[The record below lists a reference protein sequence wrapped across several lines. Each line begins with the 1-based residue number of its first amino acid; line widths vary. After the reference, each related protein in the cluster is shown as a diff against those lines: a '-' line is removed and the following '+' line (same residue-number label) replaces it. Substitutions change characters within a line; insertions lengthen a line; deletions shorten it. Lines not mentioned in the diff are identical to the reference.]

1 MPNIKALIAEDH
13 RMFRMAIRN
22 HLMDYNIDIVGE
34 ASNGLE
40 LLELLK
46 SHQVDVVLMDIEMD
60 GMDGGTALDIVIKEY
75 PLQKV
80 IMLSQYD
87 DSLLMQNFISRGAV
101 AFVNKSETI
110 DKLVEVIETIM
121 FSEHAL
127 GSVHDNTFTRREM
140 EIIPYLCE
148 GLTNEEIAE
157 KLNVVSKTVEA
168 HRYRLFSKLGAKKLC
183 DFLKTAFQKGFQFI
197 K

>member
-1 MPNIKALIAEDH
+1 MPNIKVLIAEDH
-13 RMFRMAIRN
+13 RMFRNALKLQLIE
-22 HLMDYNIDIVGE
+22 YNIEIINE
-34 ASNGLE
+34 ASDGHE
-40 LLELLK
+40 LLEFLK
-46 SHQVDVVLMDIEMD
+46 TQSPDIVL
-60 GMDGGTALDIVIKEY
+60 LDIKMNGLDGSDTLDILVKEY

-87 DSLLMQNFISRGAV
+87 DELLMQNFISRGAA
-101 AFVNKSETI
+101 AFVNKSDSIE
-110 DKLVEVIETIM
+110 KLVEVIR
-121 FSEHAL
+121 
-127 GSVHDNTFTRREM
+127 SVMYSNFKNTHTVNFNLTRREL

-157 KLNVVSKTVEA
+157 KLNIVPKTVEA
-168 HRYRLFSKLGAKKLC
+168 HRYRLFSKVGAKKLC

>member
-1 MPNIKALIAEDH
+1 MSEIKVLIAEDH
-13 RMFRMAIRN
+13 RMFRVAIRN
-22 HLMDYNIDIVGE
+22 HLMDYNIEIIGE

-40 LLELLK
+40 LLALLK

-60 GMDGGTALDIVIKEY
+60 GLDGSKTLDILVKEY

-80 IMLSQYD
+80 VMLSQYD
-87 DSLLMQNFISRGAV
+87 DSLLIQNFLSRGAA
-101 AFVNKSETI
+101 AFVNKSESI
-110 DKLVEVIETIM
+110 DRLVETIKAVMYSDQTIEYSGDI
-121 FSEHAL
+121 S
-127 GSVHDNTFTRREM
+127 FTRREM
-140 EIIPYLCE
+140 ELIPYLCE

-157 KLNVVSKTVEA
+157 KLNIVPKTVEA